1 MSGNTAL
8 LLALIG
14 GLVAVGY
21 GFWARSWILSQDAG
35 NARMQEIASAIQAG
49 AAAYLARQYKTITI
63 VGVVLAILIFLFL
76 DSKTALGFVVG
87 AVLSGACGFIGM
99 NVSVKANVR
108 TAQAATKGIG
118 PALDVA
124 FRGGAITGMLVVGLG
139 LLGVAGFF
147 YFLVGDG
154 SGVAAKDL
162 ASSLNPLIGFAF
174 GSSLI
179 SIFARLG
186 GGIFTKGADV
196 GADLVGKVEA
206 GIPEDDPRNPA
217 VIADNVG
224 DNVGDCAGMAAD
236 LFETYAVTLI
246 ATMVLGAL
254 LVTSGPVNAVMY
266 PMALGAVSI
275 VASIIGCFFVKA
287 SPGMKNVMP
296 ALYKG
301 LAIAGVLSLIA
312 FYFVTASMFPDGVKL
327 TGGASASSMALF
339 GACAVGLILT
349 AALVWI
355 TEFYTGTQYAP
366 VRHIAQASTTG
377 HGTNIIAGLGVSM
390 RSTAWPVIFVCIAIL
405 LSYKLAG
412 LFGIAIAA
420 TSMLSMAGIVV
431 ALDAYGPITDNA
443 GGIAEMA
450 ELPSSVRDITDPLDA
465 VGNTTKAV
473 TKGYAI
479 GSAGL
484 AALVLFADYTHKLES
499 YGKAISF
506 DLSDPM
512 VIVGLFIGG
521 LIPYLFGA
529 MAMEAVGRAAGSVVV
544 EVRRQFADGL
554 IMAGKRKPDYSAAVD
569 MLTTAAI
576 KEMVIPSL
584 LPVVVPI
591 LVGLILGPKALGG
604 LLMGTIVTGLF
615 VAISMCTGGG
625 AWDNAKK
632 YIEDGNHG
640 GKGSEA
646 HKAAVTGDTVGDPYK
661 DTAGP
666 AVNPLI
672 KIINIVALLIVPLV
686 VKLHGGDMPA
696 AAVAAPVTAVAV
708 AAQAAA
714 PAVAAP
720 AAAPV
725 AAGAT
730 DAASIKVDG
739 GVVKF
744 YFASGKSELAAGAK
758 EAVADIVKGVAG
770 GKKAALSG
778 FVDASG
784 DPAKNAELAKQR
796 AFAVRDLLKANGVAE
811 DKIEL
816 VKPADITAG
825 ATSAAESRRVEVTLM

>member
-8 LLALIG
+8 YIALFCGLA
-14 GLVAVGY
+14 AVIY
-21 GFWARSWILSQDAG
+21 GFWARSSILALDAG
-35 NARMQEIASAIQAG
+35 NARMQEIAAAIQQG
-49 AAAYLARQYKTITI
+49 AAAYLARQYRTIAI
-63 VGVVLAILIFLFL
+63 VGVVLTIVIAIFLNL
-76 DSKTALGFVVG
+76 QTALGFVVG

-108 TAQAATKGIG
+108 TAQAATHGIG

-124 FRGGAITGMLVVGLG
+124 FKGGAITGMLVVGLG
-139 LLGVAGFF
+139 LLGVGGFYAYLTAAG
-147 YFLVGDG
+147 V
-154 SGVAAKDL
+154 SANL
-162 ASSLNPLIGFAF
+162 ADQLSPLIGLAF

-254 LVTSGPVNAVMY
+254 MVKAAALNAVLY
-266 PMALGAVSI
+266 PLVLGGVSI
-275 VASIIGCFFVKA
+275 IASIIGCFFVKA

-301 LAIAGVLSLIA
+301 LIVAGLISLVA
-312 FYFVTASMFPDGVKL
+312 FYFVTNNMMPDDAL
-327 TGGASASSMALF
+327 GAGTQMRLF
-339 GACAVGLILT
+339 GACVVGLVLT

-355 TEFYTGTQYAP
+355 TEYYTGTDYAP
-366 VRHIAQASTTG
+366 VKHVAAASTTG
-377 HGTNIIAGLGVSM
+377 HATNIIAGIGVSM
-390 RSTAWPVIFVCIAIL
+390 KSTAWPVLSVCVAIVA
-405 LSYKLAG
+405 SYSLAG
-412 LFGIAIAA
+412 LYGVAIAA

-450 ELPSSVRDITDPLDA
+450 ELPSSVRDVTDPLDA

-484 AALVLFADYTHKLES
+484 AALVLFADYTHKLEAHGLS
-499 YGKAISF
+499 VKF

-529 MAMEAVGRAAGSVVV
+529 MAMEAVGRSAGSVVE
-544 EVRRQFADGL
+544 EVRRQFREIKG
-554 IMAGKRKPDYSAAVD
+554 IMEGTAKPEYGRAVD

-576 KEMVIPSL
+576 KEMMIPSL

-591 LVGLILGPKALGG
+591 LVGLLLGSKALGG

-632 YIEDGNHG
+632 YIEDGHHG
-640 GKGSEA
+640 GKGSDA

-672 KIINIVALLIVPLV
+672 KIINIVALLIVPL
-686 VKLHGGDMPA
+686 LH
-696 AAVAAPVTAVAV
+696 
-708 AAQAAA
+708 
-714 PAVAAP
+714 
-720 AAAPV
+720 
-725 AAGAT
+725 
-730 DAASIKVDG
+730 
-739 GVVKF
+739 F
-744 YFASGKSELAAGAK
+744 
-758 EAVADIVKGVAG
+758 
-770 GKKAALSG
+770 
-778 FVDASG
+778 
-784 DPAKNAELAKQR
+784 
-796 AFAVRDLLKANGVAE
+796 
-811 DKIEL
+811 
-816 VKPADITAG
+816 
-825 ATSAAESRRVEVTLM
+825 